1 MINYKQNNMEQ
12 EVINKIKYNLQVL
25 LQIIKK
31 NIKNFTR
38 PDNNQERERMEV

>member
-25 LQIIKK
+25 LQRIKK

-38 PDNNQERERMEV
+38 PDNN